1 MKYNENNEI
10 YMYMRT
16 LKLLCFGAWVKS
28 DKNYILEVSI
38 FVHVEIFTAHTP
50 C

>member
-1 MKYNENNEI
+1 MRYNEYNEI
-10 YMYMRT
+10 YLYIRM
-16 LKLLCFGAWVKS
+16 KLLARCAWAKS

-38 FVHVEIFTAHTP
+38 FVCMEIFTGHIP